1 MDAVRREAL
10 EPPPIPFPWR
20 RALPG
25 IVAFAVALVSTL
37 TFGAASVTSVSAG
50 PAAAFLTATINVGTN
65 PVTPWFALAVLL
77 TVAPVM
83 WSLRL
88 MRA

>member
-1 MDAVRREAL
+1 VDAS
-10 EPPPIPFPWR
+10 
-20 RALPG
+20 LPG
-25 IVAFAVALVSTL
+25 VVASAMALVSTL
-37 TFGAASVTSVSAG
+37 TVGGASAANMTTALADAVVGALVTIG
-50 PAAAFLTATINVGTN
+50 MNPAA
-65 PVTPWFALAVLL
+65 PWLALAVLL